1 MRLDNKDTHF
11 KKSTYLCRKF
21 FYSMIA
27 DNNWKHRLGI
37 VYSTNKEFDYKKDN
51 DNADAETL
59 SPEKQHLIVSIDRSH
74 RAGKQVTLIKGF
86 IGKEDDLETL
96 GKQLKVKCG
105 VGGSVKDG
113 EIILQGDFRERIIV
127 LLAAMG
133 YKAKRGN

>member
-1 MRLDNKDTHF
+1 MQKFLF
-11 KKSTYLCRKF
+11 KKMTEN
-21 FYSMIA
+21 
-27 DNNWKHRLGI
+27 DWKHRLGI

-51 DNADAETL
+51 DNSDIETL
-59 SPEKQHLIVSIDRSH
+59 LPEKQHLIVSIDRSH

-86 IGKEDDLETL
+86 IGKDDDLEIL

-113 EIILQGDFRERIIV
+113 EIILQGDFRERV
-127 LLAAMG
+127 VSLLTAMG